1 VISIGNEMEWKWNE
15 KGAMRNGKKRGRG
28 DRGQGTGDRGDAKS
42 ESENTDAVFT
52 SRLYCGDYTV

>member
-1 VISIGNEMEWKWNE
+1 MEWKWNE
-15 KGAMRNGKKRGRG
+15 KGAMRIGKKRGRG